1 MKSFAR
7 CLAATAVALALAGC
21 AAVPED
27 PEDRAEFEAVNDP
40 LEPTNRA
47 IFEFNMALDRA
58 LLKPVAKGYRE
69 VMPDPAQRG
78 VHNALNNLRSP
89 LIFVNDVLQGNPDR
103 AAQTLTRFMFNST
116 VGVFGL
122 FDVVADTN
130 GPRYHGEDFGQTFAA
145 WGVGEGPY
153 LMLPLLGPS
162 NPRDAVGTGLEFFV
176 DPTDRYLKRRD
187 GAWTTWTRMGVTVVD
202 ERTQLL
208 DPLDEL
214 ERGSL
219 DFYAALRS
227 VYRQRRANEITNKD
241 VPLAEML
248 KAGAK

>member
-1 MKSFAR
+1 M
-7 CLAATAVALALAGC
+7 AVALAAC

-40 LEPTNRA
+40 LEPANRA
-47 IFEFNMALDRA
+47 IFEFNLAIDRA
-58 LLKPVAKGYRE
+58 LLKPIAKGYRD
-69 VMPDPAQRG
+69 VVPDQAQRG

-116 VGVFGL
+116 VGLFGL

-130 GPRYHGEDFGQTFAA
+130 GPRFHGEDYGQTFAT

-153 LMLPLLGPS
+153 LMLPFFGPS
-162 NPRDAVGTGLEFFV
+162 NPRDAVGLGLEFV
-176 DPTDRYLKRRD
+176 ADPTDYYFHRRD
-187 GAWTTWTRMGVTVVD
+187 ADWAPWVRMGVNVVD
-202 ERTQLL
+202 ERVQLL

-227 VYRQRRANEITNKD
+227 VYRQRRANDIANKD
-241 VPLAEML
+241 VPMSDMV
-248 KAGAK
+248 KAGASK